1 MRRFSLIAVLT
12 LIVVAVSVTA
22 AVAGGFRPVPGN
34 PADKL
39 VNLPIDDYQYDH
51 AKDCRKN
58 PTPGA
63 NALAAWLGK
72 NAGGSFWGI
81 MRCERWG
88 KGRASLHAEGRAID
102 WHLNVHNGADR
113 REAQRLINLLL
124 APDRAGNMHALARRM
139 GVQEIIW
146 NCTSWY
152 SGSEGMRPYSTCYDS
167 KGRKKKIDDTTAHRD
182 HIHFGLNWPGA
193 KMRTTFWSR

>member
-12 LIVVAVSVTA
+12 LVVVAASVSV

-63 NALAAWLGK
+63 NALVAWLGG

-88 KGRASLHAEGRAID
+88 KDSASLHAEGRAID

-113 REAQRLINLLL
+113 REAKRLINLLL
-124 APDRAGNMHALARRM
+124 APDRAGNPHALARRM

-193 KMRTTFWSR
+193 KKRTTFWSR